1 MENIF
6 SPAESFICS
15 SFYLFLVRYVFPKL
29 YNFYIFWLITNFNF
43 SALCLSM
50 PLTMLLLASGGTPD
64 EGIFCLPDQRWAHFG
79 SWTFIEECGLPGQ
92 SHAWSYQ
99 IKLAEICKK
108 EHFLKKKTKKKIL
121 TCDTELLKHIA
132 MKRICKTI
140 TGTTSLKRKLF
151 NMQ

>member
-15 SFYLFLVRYVFPKL
+15 SFYLFLVHYVFPKL

-108 EHFLKKKTKKKIL
+108 EHFLEKKTNQKNFDLWHWIAEAHSDEKNLQNNNRHYKLKKK
-121 TCDTELLKHIA
+121 A
-132 MKRICKTI
+132 
-140 TGTTSLKRKLF
+140 F
-151 NMQ
+151 